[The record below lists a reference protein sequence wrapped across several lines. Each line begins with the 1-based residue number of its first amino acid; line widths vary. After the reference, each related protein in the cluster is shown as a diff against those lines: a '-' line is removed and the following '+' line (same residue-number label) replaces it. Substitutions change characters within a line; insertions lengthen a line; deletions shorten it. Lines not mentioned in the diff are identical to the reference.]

1 MRSFARLLTST
12 LLVAA
17 IAVAV
22 AVVPANAVQSFQ
34 DRVVVA
40 DPADWTP
47 NVLDGRVNAIV
58 VVGTTAIAGGTFSQ
72 VQAPGGAVLTRSR
85 LVAFDAATGA
95 IDPGFTPGVNG
106 KVLALATD
114 GTSVFVGGQFSKAN
128 GRTAQHLVRL
138 DLQGRTVRGFD
149 APVTGGTGVY
159 DLVIGNGL
167 LYIGGA
173 FSSVG
178 GTARNGLAAVDPTT
192 GAVAPGVDLA
202 FTGLH
207 NGGESRVAKLD
218 VSPDGTAL
226 VAVGNFTT
234 VAGQPRDQIA
244 LADLGSGGATLS
256 AWSTQRYVP
265 QCTPKF
271 DTYIR
276 DVDISPDGAYFVVVT
291 TGAFRG
297 GADAGVLCDTASR
310 WELHAAGPDR
320 QPSWV
325 DYAGGD
331 TTYSVA
337 VTGTAVYVGGHFRW
351 WNNPFAGDTVGP
363 GTVKRSGIAALDPL
377 NGLPLSWN
385 PGRKLGEGVFSL
397 VATPEGLWVG
407 NDSDQIG
414 GEYHARLAFFPLAG
428 GTSVPV
434 AQPATLPGGLY
445 SLPATGCATADPSIL
460 YRVNTGGALVPSQ
473 DCGADWAADDG
484 TTGSPYRNAGSSAA
498 TWNPV
503 PAVDGTLP
511 ASTPAVVFATERWD
525 PSSSPEM
532 RWDFPVQA
540 GTRVRV
546 RLYVADRC
554 SCTDGLGKRVFDVAL
569 DGTPVLHNF
578 DIVAAVGHDVGTMRS
593 FDVTSDGSV
602 TIDFS
607 HVVENPLVNAIELVN
622 LDATPIVPAPA
633 EFLGHRSFD
642 GAIAGARSTLGTP
655 GVDWSH
661 ARGAF
666 FTNGRIY
673 TGRDDGTMSARTFNG
688 TTVGK
693 ATSVYL
699 RGLTASQFP
708 VSSVTGMALDAGR
721 LYYTVSGDAR
731 LFYRYFT
738 PESGVVGAQTF
749 VVTGPDDGFEWD
761 SARGITLAGGTLF
774 VARADGSLESI
785 AWTPGTDHG
794 APVPGS
800 RVLVDANPA
809 QLWTSRGMFVRN

>member
-1 MRSFARLLTST
+1 MRSFARTFTSA

-17 IAVAV
+17 VAT
-22 AVVPANAVQSFQ
+22 AAIPANAVQSFQ

-58 VVGTTAIAGGTFSQ
+58 VVGTTGIAGGTFSQ
-72 VQAPGGAVLTRSR
+72 VQAPGGPILTRSR
-85 LVAFDAATGA
+85 LVAFDSATGA
-95 IDPGFTPGVNG
+95 IDPDFTPGVNG

-114 GTSVFVGGQFSKAN
+114 GTTVFVGGQFTKAN
-128 GRTAQHLVRL
+128 GHAAQHLVRL
-138 DLQGRTVRGFD
+138 DLQGRTVGGFD

-159 DLVIGNGL
+159 DLAVADGL

-173 FSSVG
+173 FTSVG
-178 GTARNGLAAVDPTT
+178 GMARSGLAAVDPAT

-202 FTGLH
+202 FSGLH

-218 VSPDGTAL
+218 VSPDGTTL
-226 VAVGNFTT
+226 VAAGNFTT
-234 VAGQPRDQIA
+234 VAGQPREQIA
-244 LADLGSGGATLS
+244 LVDLGPGGATLS
-256 AWSTQRYVP
+256 GWSTQRYVA
-265 QCTPKF
+265 QCTRRF

-291 TGAFRG
+291 TGAFTG
-297 GADAGVLCDTASR
+297 GAGAGVLCDTASR
-310 WELHAAGPDR
+310 WELDAAGSDR

-337 VTGTAVYVGGHFRW
+337 VTGTAIYVGGHFRW

-363 GTVKRSGIAALDPL
+363 GTVKRKGIAALDPL

-428 GTSVPV
+428 GKTVPS
-434 AQPATLPGGLY
+434 AQPATLPGELY
-445 SLPATGCATADPSIL
+445 SLPATGCASADPSIL
-460 YRVNTGGALVPSQ
+460 YRVNTGGAPVPSL
-473 DCGADWAADDG
+473 DCGPDWAVDDG
-484 TTGSPYRNAGSSAA
+484 TTGSPYRNGGSNA
-498 TWNPV
+498 TAWSPV
-503 PAVDGTLP
+503 PAVDAAVP
-511 ASTPAVVFATERWD
+511 ASTPASVFASERWD

-532 RWDFPVQA
+532 RWDFPVDA
-540 GTRVRV
+540 GTHVRV
-546 RLYVADRC
+546 RLYFADRC
-554 SCTDGLGKRVFDVAL
+554 SCTNGIGKRVFDVAL
-569 DGTPVLHNF
+569 DLTTVLDNF

-602 TIDFS
+602 TIDFG
-607 HVVENPLVNAIELVN
+607 HMVENPLVNAIELVN
-622 LDATPIVPAPA
+622 LDATPVVPGPA
-633 EFLGHRSFD
+633 EYLGHRSFD
-642 GAIAGARSTLGTP
+642 GTNAGARATLGTP
-655 GVDWSH
+655 GVDWSQ

-688 TTVGK
+688 ATVGK
-693 ATSVYL
+693 ATPVFL
-699 RGLTASQFP
+699 RGLTASLFP
-708 VSSVTGMALDAGR
+708 VASVTGMAFEAGR
-721 LYYTVSGDAR
+721 LYYTVAGDGR

-738 PESGVVGAQTF
+738 PESGVIGAQTF
-749 VVTGPDDGFEWD
+749 VVTGPDDGFDWG
-761 SARGITLAGGTLF
+761 SARGITLAGGALY
-774 VARADGSLESI
+774 VARADGSLDAI
-785 AWTPGTDHG
+785 GWTPGIDHG

-800 RVLVDANPA
+800 RALVDASSA